1 MTSFLPSFSLN
12 HGRPPFERGKIKNR
26 YRSTQVIDYTQLR
39 FMNITPTDLDG
50 LIEWKN
56 KCFMLI
62 ELKHMINP
70 KIKTGQRLALER
82 LCDAVSKPCIIFH
95 GIHDSYNGD
104 DIRAHDCAVH
114 QFYFKGEWKKPNR
127 EYGLLEAIIGFVD
140 KVENGFYSN
149 LN

>member
-1 MTSFLPSFSLN
+1 MIF
-12 HGRPPFERGKIKNR
+12 IKVFKNNSI
-26 YRSTQVIDYTQLR
+26 YFYFNAIFY
-39 FMNITPTDLDG
+39 NIV
-50 LIEWKN
+50 N
-56 KCFMLI
+56 YQCFILI

-70 KIKTGQRLALER
+70 EMKTGQRLALER
-82 LCDAVSKPCIIFH
+82 LCDAVSKPCIIFL
-95 GIHDSYNGD
+95 GIHDSYDED
-104 DIRAHDCAVH
+104 DIKAHNCVLH